1 MVNNIGFSNWVTM
14 LFPGWV
20 FLISAYIL
28 VLNYRY
34 QDEINEQDGL
44 TLDG

>member
-28 VLNYRY
+28 VLNYRF
-34 QDEINEQDGL
+34 QKKEQKRDGL
-44 TLDG
+44 TVDG